1 MMVTLKM
8 DQLSQWTN
16 MHQDLLNDLIN
27 SLTILPGVGKK
38 SAQRMALYLLDKNK
52 DGAGIL
58 AKNLERAIDEIGR
71 CSRCR
76 MLTSNNLC
84 KICSDTGRDVNSI
97 CVVENPSD
105 VLAIESTG
113 GFKGRYFV
121 LLGRLSPIEGI
132 SPDDLGINDFLKL
145 IKIENIKEVILAT
158 SSTVEGDATAIY
170 IKDHIKDIKVS
181 RISYGIPIGGEL
193 EYVDGN
199 TIARAI
205 QGRTE
210 INVD

>member
-1 MMVTLKM
+1 
-8 DQLSQWTN
+8 

-58 AKNLERAIDEIGR
+58 AKTLEKAIDEIGR
-71 CSRCR
+71 CTRCR
-76 MLTSNNLC
+76 MLTSNSLC
-84 KICSDTGRDVNSI
+84 KICSDNTRDMNSI

-121 LLGRLSPIEGI
+121 LLGRLSPIDGI
-132 SPDDLGINDFLKL
+132 SPNDLGINDFLKL
-145 IKIENIKEVILAT
+145 IKIEKIKEVILAT

-170 IKDHIKDIKVS
+170 IKDHVKSAKVS

-193 EYVDGN
+193 EYVDGT

-205 QGRTE
+205 EGRIE
-210 INVD
+210 VNVD

>member
-1 MMVTLKM
+1 
-8 DQLSQWTN
+8 

-27 SLTILPGVGKK
+27 ALTILPGVGKK
-38 SAQRMALYLLDKNK
+38 SAQRMALYLLDRNK
-52 DGAGIL
+52 DGASIL
-58 AKNLERAIDEIGR
+58 ANTMLDAIEHIVR

-84 KICSDTGRDVNSI
+84 KVCSDSSRENTSI
-97 CVVENPSD
+97 CVVESPSD

-113 GFKGRYFV
+113 GYRGKYFV
-121 LLGRLSPIEGI
+121 LLGRLSPIEGV
-132 SPDDLGINDFLKL
+132 SPEDLGINDLLQL
-145 IKIENIKEVILAT
+145 IKVENIEEVILAT

>member
-1 MMVTLKM
+1 
-8 DQLSQWTN
+8 

-27 SLTILPGVGKK
+27 ALTILPGVGKK

-58 AKNLERAIDEIGR
+58 AKTMQEAVEEISR
-71 CSRCR
+71 CERCR
-76 MLTSNNLC
+76 MLTSNDLC
-84 KICSDTGRDVNSI
+84 KICADTSRDEDSM
-97 CVVENPSD
+97 CVVESPSD

-113 GFKGRYFV
+113 GFRGKYFV
-121 LLGRLSPIEGI
+121 LLGRLSPIEGV
-132 SPDDLGINDFLKL
+132 SPEDLGINDFLNL
-145 IKIENIKEVILAT
+145 IAKEETKEVILAT
-158 SSTVEGDATAIY
+158 SSTVEGDATAMF
-170 IKDHIKDIKVS
+170 IKDHINNIKVS

-210 INVD
+210 INDD

>member
-1 MMVTLKM
+1 
-8 DQLSQWTN
+8 
-16 MHQDLLNDLIN
+16 MHQELLNDLIN

-58 AKNLERAIDEIGR
+58 AKTLEKAIDEIGR
-71 CSRCR
+71 CTRCR
-76 MLTSNNLC
+76 MLTSNSLC
-84 KICSDTGRDVNSI
+84 KICSDNTRDMNSI

-121 LLGRLSPIEGI
+121 LLGRLSPIDGI

-170 IKDHIKDIKVS
+170 IKDHISDIKVS

>member
-1 MMVTLKM
+1 MQT
-8 DQLSQWTN
+8 
-16 MHQDLLNDLIN
+16 DLLNDLIN

-52 DGAGIL
+52 DGASL
-58 AKNLERAIDEIGR
+58 LSKTLHDAVETIGR
-71 CSRCR
+71 CKRCR
-76 MLTSNNLC
+76 MLTSNEYC
-84 KICSDTGRDVNSI
+84 KVCSDTSRDNQSI
-97 CVVENPSD
+97 CVIENPSD
-105 VLAIESTG
+105 MLAIESTG
-113 GFKGRYFV
+113 GFRGKYFV
-121 LLGRLSPIEGI
+121 LLGRLSPIDGVGPE
-132 SPDDLGINDFLKL
+132 DLGIDQLLNL
-145 IKIENIKEVILAT
+145 ISKEDVKEIILAT
-158 SSTVEGDATAIY
+158 SSTVEGDATAIF

>member
-1 MMVTLKM
+1 
-8 DQLSQWTN
+8 

-58 AKNLERAIDEIGR
+58 AKTLEKAIDEIGR
-71 CSRCR
+71 CTRCR
-76 MLTSNNLC
+76 MLTSNILC
-84 KICSDTGRDVNSI
+84 KICSDNTRDMNSI

-121 LLGRLSPIEGI
+121 LLGRLSPIDGI

-170 IKDHIKDIKVS
+170 IKDHISEIKVS

>member
-1 MMVTLKM
+1 
-8 DQLSQWTN
+8 

-52 DGAGIL
+52 DGARIL
-58 AKNLERAIDEIGR
+58 AKTLEKAIDEIGR
-71 CSRCR
+71 CTRCR

-84 KICSDTGRDVNSI
+84 KICSDNTRDMNSI

-121 LLGRLSPIEGI
+121 LLGRLSPIDGI

-145 IKIENIKEVILAT
+145 IEIENIKEVILAT

-170 IKDHIKDIKVS
+170 IKDHINDIKVS

>member
-1 MMVTLKM
+1 
-8 DQLSQWTN
+8 
-16 MHQDLLNDLIN
+16 MHRDLLNDLIN

-76 MLTSNNLC
+76 MLTSNDLC
-84 KICSDTGRDVNSI
+84 KICSDTSRDMNSI

-145 IKIENIKEVILAT
+145 IKVENIKEVILAT

>member
-1 MMVTLKM
+1 
-8 DQLSQWTN
+8 

-27 SLTILPGVGKK
+27 ALTILPGVGKK

-58 AKNLERAIDEIGR
+58 AKTIQEAVEEISM
-71 CSRCR
+71 CERCR
-76 MLTSNNLC
+76 MLTSNDLC
-84 KICSDTGRDVNSI
+84 KICADTSRYEDSI
-97 CVVENPSD
+97 CVVESPSD

-113 GFKGRYFV
+113 GFRGKYFV
-121 LLGRLSPIEGI
+121 LLGRLSPIEGV
-132 SPDDLGINDFLKL
+132 SPEDLGINDFL
-145 IKIENIKEVILAT
+145 NIIAKEETKEVILAT
-158 SSTVEGDATAIY
+158 SSTVEGDATAMF
-170 IKDHIKDIKVS
+170 IKDHINNIKVS

-210 INVD
+210 INDD

>member
-132 SPDDLGINDFLKL
+132 SPEDLGINDFLKL

>member
-1 MMVTLKM
+1 M
-8 DQLSQWTN
+8 N
-16 MHQDLLNDLIN
+16 QDVLNDLIN
-27 SLTILPGVGKK
+27 SLMILPGVGKK

-52 DGAGIL
+52 DGASVL
-58 AKNLERAIDEIGR
+58 AKTLQEAVEEISR
-71 CSRCR
+71 CKRCR
-76 MLTSNNLC
+76 MLTSNDLC
-84 KICSDTGRDVNSI
+84 RICSDTSRDIDSI
-97 CVVENPSD
+97 CVVESPSD

-113 GFKGRYFV
+113 GFRGKYFV

-132 SPDDLGINDFLKL
+132 SPEDLGINDFLSL
-145 IKIENIKEVILAT
+145 IDKESTKEVILAT
-158 SSTVEGDATAIY
+158 SSTVEGDATAMFL
-170 IKDHIKDIKVS
+170 KDHINNIKVS

-210 INVD
+210 INDD

>member
-1 MMVTLKM
+1 
-8 DQLSQWTN
+8 

-58 AKNLERAIDEIGR
+58 AKNLEKAIDEIGR

-84 KICSDTGRDVNSI
+84 KICSDTSRDMNSI

>member
-1 MMVTLKM
+1 MMLTLKM

-58 AKNLERAIDEIGR
+58 AKNLEKAIDEIGR

-76 MLTSNNLC
+76 MLTSNDLC
-84 KICSDTGRDVNSI
+84 KICSDTSRDMNSI

>member
-1 MMVTLKM
+1 
-8 DQLSQWTN
+8 
-16 MHQDLLNDLIN
+16 MHTDLLNDLIN

-38 SAQRMALYLLDKNK
+38 SAQRMALYLLDKNT

-58 AKNLERAIDEIGR
+58 AKTLENAIKEIKR
-71 CSRCR
+71 CTSCR
-76 MLTSNNLC
+76 MLTSNDLC
-84 KICSDTGRDVNSI
+84 KVCSDTNRDTNKI
-97 CVVENPSD
+97 CIVENPSD

-113 GFKGRYFV
+113 GYKGIYFV
-121 LLGRLSPIEGI
+121 LLGRLSPIDGIGPEELGI
-132 SPDDLGINDFLKL
+132 SDLLKIL
-145 IKIENIKEVILAT
+145 NLKNIDEVILAT

-170 IKDHIKDIKVS
+170 IKDHINNIKVS

-205 QGRTE
+205 QGRIE
-210 INVD
+210 VNVD